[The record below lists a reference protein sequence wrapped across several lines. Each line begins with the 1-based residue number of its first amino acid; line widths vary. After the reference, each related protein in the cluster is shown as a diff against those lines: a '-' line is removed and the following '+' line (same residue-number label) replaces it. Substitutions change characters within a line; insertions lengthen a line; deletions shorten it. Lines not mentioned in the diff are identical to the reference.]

1 MIKRLKYHEI
11 DWLKY
16 QKCLE
21 NSEQYLFFAEKQYL
35 DLLIGE
41 NWEILIYEDYE
52 AVMPI
57 PIVKKIGFNF
67 VLMPLQTQQLGV
79 FSEKDDAVINQK
91 LLEFFQKKYK
101 IYYYAFNAKN
111 SFLKTLNKRNNYVL
125 PSDDYQE
132 IKSRYSMHRRRNVR
146 VLADFE
152 ERIKFEETT
161 NLEDSK
167 LFFQKHIVG
176 LEKKWLIDK
185 TFFNMKKLWD
195 IQLLKVYSLYID
207 GALASQAYILDA
219 PKEQFLI
226 NFINDKNFLKFN
238 STSIILDKIIQKN
251 ISQKQFN
258 FHGSNIPEIAEF
270 YRRFGATEE
279 QYSFIA
285 HSKKQLLLSFLKKR

>member
-1 MIKRLKYHEI
+1 MIKRLKYKEI
-11 DWLKY
+11 DWEKY

-21 NSEQYLFFAEKQYL
+21 ISEQYLFFAEKQYL

-52 AVMPI
+52 AIMPI
-57 PIVKKIGFNF
+57 PVVKKIGFNF

-176 LEKKWLIDK
+176 LDKKWLIDK
-185 TFFNMKKLWD
+185 TFSNMKNFWD

>member
-11 DWLKY
+11 DWRKY

-132 IKSRYSMHRRRNVR
+132 IKSRYSIHRRRNVR

-176 LEKKWLIDK
+176 LDKKWLIDK
-185 TFFNMKKLWD
+185 TFSNMKKLWD